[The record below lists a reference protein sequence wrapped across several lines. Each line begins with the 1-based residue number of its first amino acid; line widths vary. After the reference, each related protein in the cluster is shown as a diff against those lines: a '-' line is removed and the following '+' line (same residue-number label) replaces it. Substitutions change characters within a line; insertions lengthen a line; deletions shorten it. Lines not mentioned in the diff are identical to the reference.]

1 MIMAEEKGKLS
12 RVMWYLALG
21 FIVAC
26 VFWVFSIMGM
36 LPLTYTSVKTPNDL
50 EEFMDSPRDNLRG
63 VKVNGHFL
71 EMGKRPSLQI
81 LKDYDEYMF
90 LMRPYRQIQL
100 KTRNL
105 TRPEVHDFCTNITG
119 EGLEEL
125 RAKVISRKGYTSAWS
140 GKSNEQK
147 IELIKATMFSYLVV
161 GLSSK
166 PIFITQ
172 VDLAKRLGMDDEMIM
187 KRIVT
192 VQRQWYSDLLAS
204 QSMDKTYPFT
214 FAIPLKDALIV
225 WLDEQKDDPEANAGK
240 S

>member
-1 MIMAEEKGKLS
+1 MAEETGKLT
-12 RVMWYLALG
+12 RVMWFLALG

-26 VFWVFSIMGM
+26 IFWVFSIMGM

-50 EEFMDSPRDNLRG
+50 EEFLDSPRDNMRG

-81 LKDYDEYMF
+81 LKDYHEYMF

-100 KTRNL
+100 QTRNL
-105 TRPEVHDFCTNITG
+105 TRAEVHDFCMNITG

-125 RAKVISRKGYTSAWS
+125 REKVISRKGYTSAWS
-140 GKSNEQK
+140 GSIDGQK

-161 GLSSK
+161 GLSDK

-172 VDLAKRLGMDDEMIM
+172 VDLAKRLGMDDKMIM
-187 KRIVT
+187 KHIIT
-192 VQRQWYSDLLAS
+192 VQRQWFSELLS
-204 QSMDKTYPFT
+204 TQSMDKPYPITYM
-214 FAIPLKDALIV
+214 IALRDELIT
-225 WLDEQKDDPEANAGK
+225 WLDEQKDSDET
-240 S
+240 